1 MITLT
6 ADWPL
11 YARVGVAFAVALIAF
26 PAAGLAAS
34 AVRKAARK
42 GSRLEAIDPTV
53 ATFGA
58 ELVRVLFL
66 ICALVLVLSLAGVQ
80 STSLAAVLGAATLA
94 IGLAMQATLANVA
107 AGVLIFVFA
116 PYRVGEFVE
125 IAGRQGQVK
134 LLSLFTT
141 ELEAPTGIAHVLANA
156 QVMAQPITNFTR
168 NPARRIDIDVTL
180 NWFTDTDQAMK
191 LALAAVERDARL
203 HPDRPPIA
211 IIKGT
216 SDKGPQLSL
225 RLWTMTNDHDAF
237 HATAAAKVH
246 AALSAAGIR
255 GADAGAVP

>member
-1 MITLT
+1 MISLT

-11 YARVGVAFAVALIAF
+11 IARLGVAFAVALVAF
-26 PAAGLAAS
+26 PAAGLAARV
-34 AVRKAARK
+34 VRKAARK

-107 AGVLIFVFA
+107 AGVLIFIFA

-125 IAGRQGQVK
+125 IAGKQGQVK

-141 ELEAPTGIAHVLANA
+141 ELESPTGLGFVLANA
-156 QVMAQPITNFTR
+156 QVMMQPITNFTR
-168 NPARRIDIDVTL
+168 NSVRRVDVDVTL
-180 NWFTDTDQAMK
+180 HWTTDTDLAVK
-191 LALAAVERDARL
+191 LARDAVLGDVRYL
-203 HPDRPPIA
+203 QGREPVA
-211 IIKGT
+211 LIKGI
-216 SDKGPQLSL
+216 SDKGPQLSV
-225 RLWTMTNDHDAF
+225 RMWTTPQDSDGVAMD
-237 HATAAAKVH
+237 ATAKIH
-246 AALSAAGIR
+246 AALRNGGMRSSETTA
-255 GADAGAVP
+255 

>member
-1 MITLT
+1 MINLT

-11 YARVGVAFAVALIAF
+11 IARVGVAFAVALVAF

-42 GSRLEAIDPTV
+42 GSRFEAIDPTV

-107 AGVLIFVFA
+107 AGMLIFIFA

-125 IAGRQGQVK
+125 IAGKQGQVK

-141 ELEAPTGIAHVLANA
+141 ELEAPTGIAYILANA
-156 QVMAQPITNFTR
+156 QVMAQPIINFTR
-168 NPARRIDIDVTL
+168 NPLRRIDIDVTL
-180 NWFTDTDQAMK
+180 HWSSDTDQAIK
-191 LALAAVERDARL
+191 VALACVAGDTRL
-203 HPDRPPIA
+203 KADRPPIA
-211 IIKGT
+211 IIKGI

-225 RLWTMTNDHDAF
+225 RLWTATPDSDAF
-237 HATAAAKVH
+237 AFEAAHKVH
-246 AALSAAGIR
+246 TVLRNAGIR
-255 GADAGAVP
+255 SAEAGATV

>member
-1 MITLT
+1 MMSLT

-11 YARVGVAFAVALIAF
+11 LARVGVAFLVALVAF

-94 IGLAMQATLANVA
+94 IGLALQATLANVA
-107 AGVLIFVFA
+107 AGVLIFIFA

-125 IAGRQGQVK
+125 IAGKQGQVK

-141 ELEAPTGIAHVLANA
+141 ELESATGIGYVLSNT
-156 QVMAQPITNFTR
+156 QVMTQPITNFSR
-168 NPARRIDIDVTL
+168 NPARRVDIDVTL
-180 NWFTDTDQAMK
+180 HWSTDTDAAIKVARAAMK
-191 LALAAVERDARL
+191 ADKRL
-203 HPDRPPIA
+203 LPGREPVV
-211 IIKGT
+211 IIKGI
-216 SDKGPQLSL
+216 SDKGPQLSV
-225 RLWTMTNDHDAF
+225 RLWSTPEDCDALGF
-237 HATAAAKVH
+237 DATAKIH
-246 AALSAAGIR
+246 AALRTAGIR
-255 GADAGAVP
+255 SSEAGV